1 MDGWKSPKQYA
12 SSIFSK
18 LMPLQLFQSLG
29 HKNHFAEMAI
39 IYLGRWHFDFGLVT
53 ANIQFLKDGI
63 KSVREGQPKS
73 NMLP

>member
-1 MDGWKSPKQYA
+1 MEEPKA
-12 SSIFSK
+12 ICLFNFLKVDAPST
-18 LMPLQLFQSLG
+18 FQSLG

-39 IYLGRWHFDFGLVT
+39 IFLGRWHFDFGCVT